1 MIKKIATITWIGLV
15 AGTLDITEN
24 IVFNSFRG
32 IMPWRVF
39 QFIARGLIGTKS
51 FQSGWASV
59 WLGVAIH
66 YAIALTW
73 TAIFYVAAM
82 RAAFL
87 MRRPIVSGL
96 VYGLIVYLV
105 MNFIVL
111 PMTGVPQ
118 PRAAITIAARINAV
132 LALLFCIGIPIS
144 LLTQRTADRAIP
156 G

>member
-1 MIKKIATITWIGLV
+1 M
-15 AGTLDITEN
+15 
-24 IVFNSFRG
+24 
-32 IMPWRVF
+32 
-39 QFIARGLIGTKS
+39 
-51 FQSGWASV
+51 
-59 WLGVAIH
+59 AIH

-73 TAIFYVAAM
+73 TAIFYLAAM
-82 RAAFL
+82 RGAFL
-87 MRRPIVSGL
+87 VRRPIVSGL

-105 MNFIVL
+105 VNFIVL
-111 PMTGVPQ
+111 PMTGVPH